1 MQHTEGKF
9 PGCKNLNLYY
19 QSWVPDGIPIA
30 VLVVVHGLA
39 EHSGRYANLV
49 NYLVPR
55 GYAVCSFDLRGHGKS
70 EGTRGYVERFS
81 CYIDDLKT
89 FCDMVCNEH
98 KSTRVFMVGH
108 SMGSAIAIAYAIKYQ
123 NELDGLILSG
133 ATLKAGASIS
143 NLDKL
148 MAKVLSV
155 FLPKMGVAVL
165 DASAISRDK
174 AVVDAYVND
183 PLVYRGKVSA
193 RLGAELLRIIEKLP
207 KQIPQ
212 ISLPILIMHG
222 AIDRLS
228 DPASSKMLYELVQ
241 SKDKTLNVYEDFY
254 HEIFNDPERQKV
266 FSDMETWLKRHV

>member
-1 MQHTEGKF
+1 MRHTEGKF
-9 PGCKNLNLYY
+9 LGRKNLNLYY
-19 QSWVPDGIPIA
+19 QSWSPDGIPIA

-49 NYLVPR
+49 NYFVPR

-81 CYIDDLKT
+81 YYVDDLKT
-89 FCDMVCNEH
+89 FCDKVCNEH
-98 KSTRVFMVGH
+98 KNTRVFMVGH

-143 NLDKL
+143 SLDKL

-155 FLPKMGVAVL
+155 VLPKMGVAVL

-193 RLGAELLRIIEKLP
+193 RLGAEILSMIEKLP

-222 AIDRLS
+222 VIDRLS

-241 SKDKTLNVYEDFY
+241 SKDKTLKMYENFY

-266 FSDMETWLKRHV
+266 FSDMETWLKHHV